1 MTIKVTDSR
10 TEALGADAAALPVGV
25 YDHPLDG
32 APVLVVEEAGKLRV
46 AEALQKRLLLLALV
60 GDEGSLQALVVAFH
74 LEEAKEGPEAE
85 AGHRI

>member
-32 APVLVVEEAGKLRV
+32 APVLVVEEAGSSVLPRLFRNASCCLRWS
-46 AEALQKRLLLLALV
+46 ATKAR
-60 GDEGSLQALVVAFH
+60 S
-74 LEEAKEGPEAE
+74 
-85 AGHRI
+85 RRSW